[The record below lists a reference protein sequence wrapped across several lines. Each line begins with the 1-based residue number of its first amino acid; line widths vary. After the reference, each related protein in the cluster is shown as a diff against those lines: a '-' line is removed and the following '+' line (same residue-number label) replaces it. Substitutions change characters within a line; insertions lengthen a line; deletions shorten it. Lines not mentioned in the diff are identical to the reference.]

1 MNKKGLS
8 ILMRAKMRPNND
20 PSKLSPFS
28 PTLSVSNFDFFLNL
42 LRILFLIIVK
52 YCKYLIYLFQ
62 KQNGINQMMT
72 DPPRNQRSTDDS
84 RSNFSASGNH
94 YERS

>member
-62 KQNGINQMMT
+62 KQHGINQMMT

>member
-28 PTLSVSNFDFFLNL
+28 PTLSVSNFDFFLKF
-42 LRILFLIIVK
+42 IE
-52 YCKYLIYLFQ
+52 
-62 KQNGINQMMT
+62 
-72 DPPRNQRSTDDS
+72 
-84 RSNFSASGNH
+84 NFVFN
-94 YERS
+94 YR

>member
-8 ILMRAKMRPNND
+8 ILMRTKMRPNND
-20 PSKLSPFS
+20 PSKISS
-28 PTLSVSNFDFFLNL
+28 SLSVSNFEFFFCFNL

-52 YCKYLIYLFQ
+52 YCKSLIYLFQ

-72 DPPRNQRSTDDS
+72 DPPRNQRPTDDS